1 MQLQETTG
9 RIRMK
14 EKILIVYNFL
24 FIQSF
29 YCHPINNKLYFY
41 V

>member
-14 EKILIVYNFL
+14 EKILIVYNF
-24 FIQSF
+24 